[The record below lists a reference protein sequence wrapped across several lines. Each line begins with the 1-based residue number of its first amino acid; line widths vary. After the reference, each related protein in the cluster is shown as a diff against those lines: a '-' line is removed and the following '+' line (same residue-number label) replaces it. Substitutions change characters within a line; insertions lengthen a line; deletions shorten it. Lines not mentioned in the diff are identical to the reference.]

1 MYFGALLVHNALAS
15 TLSIQGSDPKMVM
28 GRSWMRMGC
37 DDDDGPSFQMV
48 SPKAIEVGESV
59 TLYVHGV
66 SPSCASLSLTQPCAA
81 GNDIHWMPLFYCRF
95 STDGAVLQ
103 RSGPV
108 YANRTA
114 DSSFGHQVWVRC
126 PALSRDN
133 LPFGPTPLDITVSL
147 AHFAPTTASM
157 SFDNSSTAIP
167 FRGIFGGDVVK
178 LDLPKGYADC
188 LEVRKDCPTC
198 ADGPY
203 TLTIGSNWVKVWC
216 AFPTM
221 SKDAAWT
228 LVSRIV
234 ETSVK
239 HMVPEAYGTLE
250 SVDQPKPWKL
260 SDADINRLAAMS
272 SLANPYRFDCDA
284 VNTGAGVSS
293 RSLPNLDAQ
302 YFSSDCTFVA
312 YASVGSGACH
322 DYYISAINTQTASSS
337 NDCTPLQ
344 PMIEPRTHSS
354 RAPGTQ

>member
-1 MYFGALLVHNALAS
+1 
-15 TLSIQGSDPKMVM
+15 
-28 GRSWMRMGC
+28 MGC
-37 DDDDGPSFQMV
+37 GHNGG
-48 SPKAIEVGESV
+48 GE
-59 TLYVHGV
+59 
-66 SPSCASLSLTQPCAA
+66 
-81 GNDIHWMPLFYCRF
+81 D
-95 STDGAVLQ
+95 
-103 RSGPV
+103 
-108 YANRTA
+108 
-114 DSSFGHQVWVRC
+114 
-126 PALSRDN
+126 
-133 LPFGPTPLDITVSL
+133 
-147 AHFAPTTASM
+147 
-157 SFDNSSTAIP
+157 
-167 FRGIFGGDVVK
+167 
-178 LDLPKGYADC
+178 
-188 LEVRKDCPTC
+188 
-198 ADGPY
+198 
-203 TLTIGSNWVKVWC
+203 GSNTGNGHLYIGNGELLNPASCQQAYEKGARTSGIYIIGDLSSGGSQNVWC
-216 AFPTM
+216 EMTGGRG
-221 SKDAAWT
+221 WT